1 MNAVNQLKFLDWLPG
16 KFRVS
21 TGFPF
26 FLFLLSLFVT
36 GCGEKNIPDEGVS
49 GADADGSAIVADWPL
64 FRGDPEMQG
73 IAREVIEPPLE
84 LAWTYEPAVEEGK
97 RRPPIEASPVIV
109 GGVVFVGTQGGEFLA
124 IHLESGE
131 LKWKFDAEGPV
142 TAPAAASEEAV
153 FFGDQYGFVYALHAE
168 TGEEIWRFETEGK
181 IEGGVNLLT
190 DASGKTSVYI
200 GSHDY
205 FLYSFDSETGEVLW
219 KYETDNYIVATP
231 SLVNSGGSQAVC
243 FGGCDGL
250 LHILPAN
257 GEAIDQ
263 AKTEVEIGSY
273 VANSAAVRDGIAYVA
288 HNDGEIIA
296 IDVAAREEVWRVVT
310 NTKYLAS
317 PAVDENSLYVSGPDK
332 RLVAYDRVTGEEK
345 WSFLATRS
353 LDSSPVV
360 SGDVIWQGGMDG
372 RLYAVNRADGSELWQ
387 FELGA
392 QIKASPAVSR
402 GTLVVCGSD
411 GVVYAFR

>member
-1 MNAVNQLKFLDWLPG
+1 MNAVNQLKFLDWLQR
-16 KFRVS
+16 KFGGS
-21 TGFPF
+21 TGLPP

-36 GCGEKNIPDEGVS
+36 GCGEKTAPAGDTPGS
-49 GADADGSAIVADWPL
+49 GDKGTAIVADWPL

-73 IAREVIEPPLE
+73 VAVEVIEPPLE
-84 LAWTYEPAVEEGK
+84 LAWTYEPEAEEGK
-97 RRPPIEASPVIV
+97 RLPPIEASPVIV

-142 TAPAAASEEAV
+142 TAPAAATEKAV
-153 FFGDQYGFVYALHAE
+153 FFGDQYGFVYALQAD

-190 DASGKTSVYI
+190 DNSGKTSVYI

-205 FLYSFDSETGEVLW
+205 CLYSFDSETGEVQW

-231 SLVNSGGSQAVC
+231 SLVNSGGSQSVC

-250 LHILPAN
+250 LHILPSN
-257 GEAIDQ
+257 GEAIDET
-263 AKTEVEIGSY
+263 KTEVEIGSY

-296 IDVAAREEVWRVVT
+296 IDVSAREEVWRIVT

-317 PAVDENSLYVSGPDK
+317 PAVDDTSLYVSGPDK

-353 LDSSPVV
+353 LDSSPVI